1 MISSYEGNNIYTLHL
16 ESGRSLELDEREIFE
31 IKSFNPDL
39 NEIENNLKEAEDLI
53 DELLEDIENH
63 GEYIRE
69 SENLVSEM
77 ERVVL
82 SLKNKKA
89 QEELM
94 HLLKEMKSNN
104 DNLDGILSRI

>member
-1 MISSYEGNNIYTLHL
+1 MISLYEGNNIYTLHL

-31 IKSFNPDL
+31 IKNFTPDL
-39 NEIENNLKEAEDLI
+39 NKIENKLKEAEDLI

-94 HLLKEMKSNN
+94 RLLKEMKSNN
-104 DNLDGILSRI
+104 EDLDGILSHI

>member
-1 MISSYEGNNIYTLHL
+1 MISLYEGNNIYTLHL

-31 IKSFNPDL
+31 IKNFTPDL
-39 NEIENNLKEAEDLI
+39 NKIENKLKEAEDLI

-94 HLLKEMKSNN
+94 QLLKEMKSNN
-104 DNLDGILSRI
+104 EDLDGILSHI

>member
-1 MISSYEGNNIYTLHL
+1 MISIYEGNNIYTLHL

-31 IKSFNPDL
+31 IKNFTPDL
-39 NEIENNLKEAEDLI
+39 NKIENKLKEAEDLI
-53 DELLEDIENH
+53 DELLEDIEYH

-77 ERVVL
+77 ENVVL

-89 QEELM
+89 QEALM
-94 HLLKEMKSNN
+94 QLLKEMKSNN
-104 DNLDGILSRI
+104 DALDGILSHI